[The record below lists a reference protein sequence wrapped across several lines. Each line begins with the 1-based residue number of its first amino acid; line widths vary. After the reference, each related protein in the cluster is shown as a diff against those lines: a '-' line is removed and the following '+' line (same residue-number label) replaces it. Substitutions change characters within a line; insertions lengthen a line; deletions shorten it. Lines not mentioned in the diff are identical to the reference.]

1 MGMKLTLQI
10 IPLLNGKDKSNM
22 GSSFDI
28 INFISIKIRTY
39 ETRNFP
45 LKLCFAL
52 RKNVLMLNEN
62 FV

>member
-10 IPLLNGKDKSNM
+10 IPLPNGKDKSNM

-28 INFISIKIRTY
+28 INFISIKIRTL
-39 ETRNFP
+39 RNSYLP

-52 RKNVLMLNEN
+52 RKNVLILNEN